1 MDETKQETIKEMYE
15 TNFGTAYETYKQVV
29 K

>member
-15 TNFGTAYETYKQVV
+15 TNFGTAYDTYKQVV